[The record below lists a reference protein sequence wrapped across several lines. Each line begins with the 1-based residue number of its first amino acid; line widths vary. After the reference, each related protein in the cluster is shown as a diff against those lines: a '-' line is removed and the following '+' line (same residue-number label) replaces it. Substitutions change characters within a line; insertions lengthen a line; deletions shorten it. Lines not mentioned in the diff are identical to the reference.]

1 MVLKNLRSFL
11 SISSHRRTSF
21 TNFLWKAFTSG
32 FNYKDNNIKS
42 FIFSLLFTKTYTVTL
57 VQRGCNY
64 MTLYFNIYT
73 ANTNKYQTYQT
84 KTALFI
90 HTVIH
95 STIFL
100 YPIPTMTCI
109 MHCFNSHLRLWTA
122 PAPVPLALTHRR
134 KQPQT
139 AGTADRVSSPHS

>member
-32 FNYKDNNIKS
+32 FNYKDNTGNMKS
-42 FIFSLLFTKTYTVTL
+42 FIFSLLFTKTYNTCTK
-57 VQRGCNY
+57 R
-64 MTLYFNIYT
+64 MKLYDFILQHLHF
-73 ANTNKYQTYQT
+73 KYQHMQTYQT
-84 KTALFI
+84 KAALFI
-90 HTVIH
+90 HSVIH

-109 MHCFNSHLRLWTA
+109 NTL
-122 PAPVPLALTHRR
+122 PLIHTYISELH
-134 KQPQT
+134 QPKF
-139 AGTADRVSSPHS
+139 P